1 METSIHR
8 FGDSQHD
15 AGQCRGV
22 SPDLD
27 EEDAGLQL
35 NRTGRIRDDRS
46 CVRY

>member
-15 AGQCRGV
+15 AGQRGGL

-27 EEDAGLQL
+27 EENAGLQL
-35 NRTGRIRDDRS
+35 DWPGRIRDDRP
-46 CVRY
+46 CVRH